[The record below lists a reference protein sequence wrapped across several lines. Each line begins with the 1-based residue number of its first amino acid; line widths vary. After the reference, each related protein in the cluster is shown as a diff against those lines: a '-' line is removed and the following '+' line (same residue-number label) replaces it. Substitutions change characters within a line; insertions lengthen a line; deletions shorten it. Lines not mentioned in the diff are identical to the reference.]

1 MSFFKQRFQDDL
13 LASFDPG
20 MSWAWVVVWPYILHA
35 CMIHTSTYIH
45 TYIHTYVHRQTDR
58 QTYIHIISYHIIL
71 QCIWCNNSDLGYGY
85 GNTDS
90 YKMHVKAQPLKAKCC
105 IIATA
110 KVRTHRRTSAT
121 CFGKWS
127 WWVVLQTFQGSVPV
141 WSTRCAAYCRE
152 PRISSSVAAVNQQMM
167 FMC

>member
-20 MSWAWVVVWPYILHA
+20 MSWAWVCRLTIHTA
-35 CMIHTSTYIH
+35 CMHDTYQ
-45 TYIHTYVHRQTDR
+45 YIHTYVHRQTDR
-58 QTYIHIISYHIIL
+58 HTFISYHIIL